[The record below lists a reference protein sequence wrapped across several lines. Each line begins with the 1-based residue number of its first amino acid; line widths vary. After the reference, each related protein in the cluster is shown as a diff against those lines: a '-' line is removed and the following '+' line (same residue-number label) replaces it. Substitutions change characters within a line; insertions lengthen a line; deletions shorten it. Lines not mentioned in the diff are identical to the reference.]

1 MYVIVTGASKGIGKA
16 IALRFAEAGHHLV
29 ICSRDKEK
37 LEASALEIKN
47 LNPSVEVHT
56 MAVDLSLQ
64 TGAEAFAAFCLEKGA
79 VDILVNNAGIYLP
92 GTCIS
97 EPDGI
102 LESMMNAN
110 LYSAYHLTRKLVPGM
125 IKNKQGH
132 IFNICSTASLRAYE
146 GGGGYSISKFALHG
160 FTINLRH
167 ELKPHGIK
175 VTAVLPG
182 AVMTDS
188 WGDFDNSQGRIMI
201 ASDIAEM
208 VFAASLL
215 SPQAVVDQ
223 IVFTPQLGEL

>member
-1 MYVIVTGASKGIGKA
+1 MHVIVTGASKGIGKA
-16 IALRFAEAGHHLV
+16 IALRFATAGHHLL
-29 ICSRDKEK
+29 ICSRNKER
-37 LEASALEIKN
+37 LEATAAEIRTQY
-47 LNPSVEVHT
+47 PSVQVNA
-56 MAVDLSLQ
+56 MAADLSVKA
-64 TGAEAFAAFCLEKGA
+64 GAEAFAAFCLEKGEI
-79 VDILVNNAGIYLP
+79 DILVNNAGIYLP
-92 GTCIS
+92 GTSIA
-97 EPDGI
+97 EPDGF

-110 LYSAYHLTRKLVPGM
+110 LFSAYHLTRKLVPSM
-125 IKNKQGH
+125 IEKKQGH

-188 WGDFDNSQGRIMI
+188 WGDFDNSQGRIME

>member
-1 MYVIVTGASKGIGKA
+1 MHVIVTGASKGIGKA
-16 IALRFAEAGHHLV
+16 IALRFAAAGHHLI
-29 ICSRDKEK
+29 ICSRNKER
-37 LEASALEIKN
+37 LEATASEIRT
-47 LNPSVEVHT
+47 LYSSVQVHT
-56 MAVDLSLQ
+56 MAADLSVQ
-64 TGAEAFAAFCLEKGA
+64 AGAEAFAAFCLDKGEVA
-79 VDILVNNAGIYLP
+79 ILVNNAGIYLP
-92 GTCIS
+92 GTCIA
-97 EPDGI
+97 EPDGF

-110 LYSAYHLTRKLVPGM
+110 LYSAYHLTRKLVPAM
-125 IKNKQGH
+125 IKNKYGH

-146 GGGGYSISKFALHG
+146 GGGGYSISKYALHG

-167 ELKPHGIK
+167 ELKSHGIK

-188 WGDFDNSQGRIMI
+188 WGDFDNSQGRIME